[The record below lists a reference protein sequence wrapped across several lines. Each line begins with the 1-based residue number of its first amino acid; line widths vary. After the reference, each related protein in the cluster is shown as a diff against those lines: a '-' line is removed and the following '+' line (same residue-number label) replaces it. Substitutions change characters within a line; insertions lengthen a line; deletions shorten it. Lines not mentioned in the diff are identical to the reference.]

1 MKKTK
6 TKPLDSRPLSL
17 IQCLFLTLL
26 VCVPGLDLPAQSGGG
41 FEMRQSVVAGGGGS
55 SSGGTLSLSGTSGQI
70 VANSSSGLP
79 YSLRSGFWQGDF
91 GPSAALVTVSG
102 RVTTAEGSGIRN
114 VRVSLTDQTGVV
126 RTALT
131 GSFGHYRFDDI
142 EAGQTVVLS
151 IAAKR
156 YVFAS
161 PTRIV
166 TVQEELADIDFTAEP

>member
-1 MKKTK
+1 MKFAT
-6 TKPLDSRPLSL
+6 TERAVVM
-17 IQCLFLTLL
+17 LT
-26 VCVPGLDLPAQSGGG
+26 VQAPLPAQAPVQPAN
-41 FEMRQSVVAGGGGS
+41 FEPRAALAVSVTDVPLLYGSAQSLPQLMPAGDDV
-55 SSGGTLSLSGTSGQI
+55 T
-70 VANSSSGLP
+70 VP
-79 YSLRSGFWQGDF
+79 D
-91 GPSAALVTVSG
+91 PVPALVTVSG

-126 RTALT
+126 RTTLT

-142 EAGQTVVLS
+142 EAGQTVVIS
-151 IAAKR
+151 VAAKR